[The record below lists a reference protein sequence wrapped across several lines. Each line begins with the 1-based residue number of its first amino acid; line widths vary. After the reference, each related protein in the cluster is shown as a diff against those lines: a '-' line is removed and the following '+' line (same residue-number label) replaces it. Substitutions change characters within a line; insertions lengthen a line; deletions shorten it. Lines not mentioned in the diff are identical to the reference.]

1 MLDLMKRVVI
11 ALSIAL
17 FIGILFLGTN
27 QTAKADSHFI
37 EKWQESFVWPTIGEI
52 TDTYGSRGGGHF
64 GLDIAAP
71 EGTPVISIEEGIVTK
86 SYYSDSYGNVVF
98 IKHEESDIETV
109 YAHLDHRGVEEGQ
122 IVQAKQM
129 IGTVGNT
136 GRSHGNHLHFE
147 MHHGEWD
154 IEKSASIDPLIFL
167 SNEPSSLYAALD
179 YMDDQA
185 IQTMSRY
192 IDEDLLDEERE
203 VVKEEK
209 ILETESV
216 EEDYTDAMAMV
227 EETVASVLEKIN
239 AELEELKTEKN
250 EVVSESDGEIQSARV
265 GVERAETILTDVEQS
280 TSEPL
285 EVTHEIVIEKDDTLW
300 AIATKYHVSVEEIKG
315 WNDKTSDL
323 LQIGETIIVYEQL
336 VEEPIH
342 IVKQG
347 ENLYQ
352 LANEYHLSV
361 SDLKEFNQLEGD
373 MIHPGL
379 KLLLSLAED
388 SE

>member
-1 MLDLMKRVVI
+1 MLDLMKRIVI

-27 QTAKADSHFI
+27 QTAKADSPFI

-52 TDTYGSRGGGHF
+52 TDTYGSRGGRHF

-71 EGTPVISIEEGIVTK
+71 EGTPVISIEEGVVTK

-109 YAHLDHRGVEEGQ
+109 YAHLHQRDVEEGQ
-122 IVQAKQM
+122 IVQAKQL

-147 MHHGEWD
+147 MHQGEWN

-192 IDEDLLDEERE
+192 IDEDLLEEERE
-203 VVKEEK
+203 VEDEKENLEIELEK
-209 ILETESV
+209 
-216 EEDYTDAMAMV
+216 EDYTDAMAMV

-239 AELEELKTEKN
+239 AQLEELKTEKN
-250 EVVSESDGEIQSARV
+250 EGVSKTASESQSANL
-265 GVERAETILTDVEQS
+265 GMEREASVLTDDEQT

-285 EVTHEIVIEKDDTLW
+285 QFTHEIVIEKDDTLW
-300 AIATKYHVSVEEIKG
+300 AIATKYHVSVEEIKE
-315 WNDKTSDL
+315 WNERTSDL
-323 LQIGETIIVYEQL
+323 LQIGETIIVHEQL
-336 VEEPIH
+336 EEEPSH

-352 LANEYHLSV
+352 LAKEYHLSV

-373 MIHPGL
+373 VIHPGL
-379 KLLLSLAED
+379 KLLLHGGKF
-388 SE
+388 